1 MSTTVTDRPS
11 SPGRAET
18 ELAGALLAALPR
30 IRRIAGMAAQHG
42 VVTPE
47 RARFLWQL
55 RDGALRS
62 GDLAQR
68 CALTPSA
75 VSELVDILVRDGLAR
90 RAEDPAD
97 RRVVLVEITGRGRRE
112 LERVHALMTERVAR
126 LLSKLTAEKRARL
139 RSALAD
145 LEDALDTLNREPTG
159 AR

>member
-1 MSTTVTDRPS
+1 MSTAVTDRTGA
-11 SPGRAET
+11 PGRAET
-18 ELAGALLAALPR
+18 ELAGALLATL
-30 IRRIAGMAAQHG
+30 RRIGRSAGMTAQHG

-47 RARFLWQL
+47 RARLLWHI
-55 RDGALRS
+55 RDRALRS

-90 RAEDPAD
+90 RAEDSAD

-112 LERVHALMTERVAR
+112 LDRVHAVMTERVAQ

-139 RSALAD
+139 RSAIAD
-145 LEDALDTLNREPTG
+145 LEDALDALNRETTS